1 MKKRSVAAVGV
12 MVVLTLTAGLL
23 SSVFGTSYLV
33 AQGTANLVIYDDD
46 LPSGWNASTYNGA
59 TVNINNT
66 NPVHQGTH
74 SVAITYNDDWSG
86 AWLVNWSGS
95 LDASAYD
102 TARFWVNG
110 GTGGGYTVEF
120 KFSFDGEVQ
129 IVKEVTPVAGTWT
142 QVEVS
147 LAGYPSLAIYG
158 VDIFNTSGTAHPTFY
173 VDDIVLVDTGA
184 TPPPTTPPTGGP
196 TLSVDA
202 NADQH
207 AISPYIYGMNFADE
221 DLAEDLQL
229 PVRRWGGNSTTR
241 YNWQTNVHNV
251 GSDWYF
257 ENVPND
263 ESADDF
269 VAQNNRT
276 GSETLMTIPLIGWT
290 PKVGSMAHPYD
301 CGFKVSKYG
310 AQVPDPDRYWMAAVD
325 SWDTDCGSGF
335 RQGASGAEP
344 ITGNDPSD
352 TSMAITPAY
361 VTTWVQHFIATYGT
375 SAGGGVQFYNL
386 DNEPMLWNSTHR
398 DVHPAGTT
406 ATEMRDKTY
415 QYAAAI
421 KAADSSAQTL
431 GPVTWGWCA
440 YFCSASGDCCSP
452 DAGSTGDRGRF
463 TEWYLEQMQAYETA
477 HGTRILDYLDV
488 HYYPAASGVS
498 LSDAGN
504 ASTQALRLRSTR
516 SLWDPTYHDESWIE
530 DTTDEP
536 IQMIR
541 RMKQWVADNYPGTK
555 TAITEYNWGA
565 LNHINGALAQADV
578 LGIFGREGL
587 DLATLWGPPTAGQP
601 GAYAFRMYL
610 NYDGDGAKFGDV
622 SVRAASSDQEKLA
635 IYAARRSS
643 DGALTLMII
652 NKTGQAF
659 ESTVSLANFAHGS
672 TAEVYRYSSASL
684 SAIVHAADQ
693 TVGATG
699 FTGTFPANPITL
711 VVLAGGAAPFVPVTG
726 VEITGWGSCMIGQ
739 SNAFRAVVSPAN
751 ASTPITY
758 TWSPNPAQGQG
769 TATARYTWNVTG
781 TYMITVTARN
791 TATLFSDTHT
801 VYVSDVSLPR
811 IYLPVVLR

>member
-1 MKKRSVAAVGV
+1 MSVIGVFVLAVG
-12 MVVLTLTAGLL
+12 TL
-23 SSVFGTSYLV
+23 SSFFGTSYLV
-33 AQGTANLVIYDDD
+33 AQGTADLPIYADA
-46 LPSGWNASTYNGA
+46 LPSGWVAATYNDA
-59 TVNINNT
+59 TIDINNT
-66 NPVHQGTH
+66 APVYQGSR
-74 SVAITYNDDWSG
+74 SVAITYNG
-86 AWLVNWSGS
+86 AWAGADLVNWSGS

-102 TARFWVNG
+102 TLRFWVNG
-110 GTGGGYTVEF
+110 GTGGGYPVIFTF
-120 KFSFDGEVQ
+120 HFDGGVT
-129 IVKEVTPVAGTWT
+129 IAKTVTPVANTWT
-142 QVEVS
+142 QEEVS
-147 LAGYPSLAIYG
+147 LLGYSSLAIFR
-158 VDIFNTSGTAHPTFY
+158 VEMFNNSNQAHPTFY
-173 VDDIVLVDTGA
+173 VDNIILVDTGA
-184 TPPPTTPPTGGP
+184 TPPPPTSGP

-207 AISPYIYGMNFADE
+207 PISPYIYGMNFAAE

-257 ENVPND
+257 ENIPNST
-263 ESADDF
+263 SADGF

-290 PKVGSMAHPYD
+290 PKVGATSHPYD

-310 AQVPDPDRYWMAAVD
+310 AQDSVDEWDPD
-325 SWDTDCGSGF
+325 CGNGE
-335 RQGASGAEP
+335 QGGNP
-344 ITGNDPSD
+344 ITGNDPAD
-352 TSMAITPAY
+352 TSMAITPAF
-361 VTTWVQHFIATYGT
+361 VTTWIQHFIATYGT
-375 SAGGGVQFYNL
+375 AANGGVQFYNL

-398 DVHPAGTT
+398 DVHPEPPT
-406 ATEMRDKTY
+406 AAELRDKTY
-415 QYAAAI
+415 AYASAI
-421 KAADSSAQTL
+421 KAADPTAQTL
-431 GPVTWGWCA
+431 GPVVWGWCN
-440 YFCSASGDCCSP
+440 YFCSASAGCCSP
-452 DAGSTGDRGRF
+452 DAGTTGDRGRF
-463 TEWYLEQMQAYETA
+463 VEWYLEQMHAYETD

-488 HYYPAASGVS
+488 HYYPAASGVA
-498 LSDAGN
+498 LRDAGS

-587 DLATLWGPPTAGQP
+587 DLATLWGPPDSDDP

-622 SVRAASSDQEKLA
+622 SVRGASSDQEKLA

-643 DGALTLMII
+643 DGALTLMIV

-659 ESTVSLANFAHGS
+659 DSTVSLANFSHGS

-684 SAIVHAADQ
+684 SAIVHEADQ
-693 TVGATG
+693 TVDANG
-699 FTGTFPANPITL
+699 FTATFPANSITL
-711 VVLAGGAAPFVPVTG
+711 VVLAPDDGPFVPLTG
-726 VEITGWGSCMIGQ
+726 VEITGWGTCAIGLPYTYQ
-739 SNAFRAVVSPAN
+739 AIVSPSNASR
-751 ASTPITY
+751 PITY
-758 TWSPNPAQGQG
+758 TWSPDPVQGQG
-769 TATARYTWNVTG
+769 TATANYLWSSVG
-781 TYMITVTARN
+781 TYAITVTAQN
-791 TATLFSDTHT
+791 DGAVFT
-801 VYVSDVSLPR
+801 DVHIINVEDLDLYH
-811 IYLPVVLR
+811 IYLPLILR